1 MRLRKA
7 SMLRL
12 PHRFQVWLPIRCRP
26 VFRALSTL
34 PLVYW
39 LLHRNALERSTFRSR
54 VAVTGLAIFGMTWKR
69 LAESIKRLHDAR
81 PLLKNSEPLR
91 CTSKSRAIL

>member
-34 PLVYW
+34 PIVYW

-54 VAVTGLAIFGMTWKR
+54 VAVIRTASKWIETLLTR
-69 LAESIKRLHDAR
+69 RLH
-81 PLLKNSEPLR
+81 K
-91 CTSKSRAIL
+91 